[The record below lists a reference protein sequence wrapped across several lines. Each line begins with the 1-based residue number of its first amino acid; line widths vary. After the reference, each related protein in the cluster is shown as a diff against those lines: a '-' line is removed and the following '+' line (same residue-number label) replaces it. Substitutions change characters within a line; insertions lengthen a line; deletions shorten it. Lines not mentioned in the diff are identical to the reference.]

1 ISYFFYGIDAGV
13 GAFNGVGAGQD
24 QRATSCRRCG
34 FLSTKCKKEDENSM
48 MYFQTLS
55 QAVNE
60 FKNKRGSRAFYQ
72 RMFGI
77 HLLHRPREGKNP
89 FVDAIQNL

>member
-1 ISYFFYGIDAGV
+1 MNYFFYGIDAGV
-13 GAFNGVGAGQD
+13 GAINGVGAGQD

-34 FLSTKCKKEDENSM
+34 FLCAKYKKEDENSI
-48 MYFQTLS
+48 MYLQTLS

-60 FKNKRGSRAFYQ
+60 FNNKRRSREFYQ
-72 RMFGI
+72 KLFGI

-89 FVDAIQNL
+89 LSRQNKI